1 MKSKTSHQSD
11 ENLALKTQFPFAQS
25 IVVGFQ
31 NFHDKTVI
39 RMNEIVT
46 GITQAFQL
54 IVTLNPEVLHIAALS
69 VYISLMATILA
80 ACISI
85 PIGGLIHFREF
96 RGKRTLKL
104 IIQTLYSVPTVVVGL
119 LLYLL
124 LSRSGPLGFFGLL
137 FTPEGMIAGQTILI
151 IPITTGLVISALSGV
166 DRNISD
172 TLVSLGAT
180 EFQSIT
186 QIVKEARLA
195 ILSAVILAFGRAISE
210 VGVAMMIGG
219 NIAGQT
225 RVLTTAIA
233 LQTGMGDFGFSIALG
248 IILLVIALVIV
259 VAMNLITTG
268 LSPEHQKI
276 LGGPRS

>member
-1 MKSKTSHQSD
+1 
-11 ENLALKTQFPFAQS
+11 
-25 IVVGFQ
+25 
-31 NFHDKTVI
+31 
-39 RMNEIVT
+39 MNDIIT
-46 GITQAFQL
+46 GITQAINL
-54 IVTLNPEVLHIAALS
+54 IITLNPDVLQIAALS
-69 VYISLMATILA
+69 VYISLAATILA

-85 PIGGLIHFREF
+85 PLGGLIHFREF
-96 RGKRTLKL
+96 RGKRMLKV

-119 LLYLL
+119 LVYLL
-124 LSRSGPLGFFGLL
+124 LSRSGPLGFMGIL
-137 FTPEGMIAGQTILI
+137 FTPEGMILGQMVLI
-151 IPITTGLVISALSGV
+151 IPITTGLTISALSGV

-180 EFQSIT
+180 EFQSIV

-195 ILSAVILAFGRAISE
+195 ILSAIILAFGRAISE

-219 NIAGQT
+219 NIAGHT

-248 IILLVIALVIV
+248 IILLAIALVIV
-259 VAMNLITTG
+259 VAMNLVTTG
-268 LSPEHQKI
+268 LSPEHQEV

>member
-1 MKSKTSHQSD
+1 MD
-11 ENLALKTQFPFAQS
+11 E
-25 IVVGFQ
+25 I
-31 NFHDKTVI
+31 I
-39 RMNEIVT
+39 T
-46 GITQAFQL
+46 GIDQAFNL

-69 VYISLMATILA
+69 VYISLAATILAATILA
-80 ACISI
+80 ACVSI
-85 PIGGLIHFREF
+85 PLGGLIHFREF
-96 RGKRTLKL
+96 PGKRALRM

-137 FTPEGMIAGQTILI
+137 FTPEGMILGQMILI
-151 IPITTGLVISALSGV
+151 IPIITGLVISALSGV

-180 EFQSIT
+180 EFQSIL

-195 ILSAVILAFGRAISE
+195 ILTAVILAFGRAISE

-248 IILLVIALVIV
+248 IILLIIALIV
-259 VAMNLITTG
+259 VVALNLVTSG
-268 LSPEHQKI
+268 LSFEHERA
-276 LGGPRS
+276 LGGPRT

>member
-1 MKSKTSHQSD
+1 MD
-11 ENLALKTQFPFAQS
+11 A
-25 IVVGFQ
+25 
-31 NFHDKTVI
+31 
-39 RMNEIVT
+39 IVT
-46 GITQAFQL
+46 GITQAADL
-54 IVTLNPEVLHIAALS
+54 IITLNPEVLHIAALS
-69 VYISLMATILA
+69 VYISLAATILA

-85 PIGGLIHFREF
+85 PLGGLIHFREF
-96 RGKRTLKL
+96 RGKRTLKM

-124 LSRSGPLGFFGLL
+124 LSRSGPLGFLGLL
-137 FTPEGMIAGQTILI
+137 FTPEGMILGQMVLI

-180 EFQSIT
+180 EFQGIV

-248 IILLVIALVIV
+248 IILLAIALVIV
-259 VAMNLITTG
+259 VAMNLITSG
-268 LSPEHQKI
+268 LSSEYQQVM
-276 LGGPRS
+276 GGPRS

>member
-1 MKSKTSHQSD
+1 MD
-11 ENLALKTQFPFAQS
+11 E
-25 IVVGFQ
+25 I
-31 NFHDKTVI
+31 I
-39 RMNEIVT
+39 T
-46 GITQAFQL
+46 GITQAFNL
-54 IVTLNPEVLHIAALS
+54 IITLNPEVLQIAALS
-69 VYISLMATILA
+69 VYISLAATILA

-85 PIGGLIHFREF
+85 PLGGLIHFRKF
-96 RGKRTLKL
+96 RGKRTLKM

-119 LLYLL
+119 LVYLM
-124 LSRSGPLGFFGLL
+124 LSRSGPLGFLGLL
-137 FTPEGMIAGQTILI
+137 FTPEGMILGQMVLI

-180 EFQSIT
+180 EFQGIV

-248 IILLVIALVIV
+248 IILLAIALVIV
-259 VAMNLITTG
+259 VAMNLITSG
-268 LSPEHQKI
+268 LSAEHQQVM
-276 LGGPRS
+276 GEPRS

>member
-1 MKSKTSHQSD
+1 
-11 ENLALKTQFPFAQS
+11 
-25 IVVGFQ
+25 
-31 NFHDKTVI
+31 
-39 RMNEIVT
+39 MNEIVT
-46 GITQAFQL
+46 GITQAADL
-54 IVTLNPEVLHIAALS
+54 IITLNPEVLHIAALS
-69 VYISLMATILA
+69 VYISLAATILA

-85 PIGGLIHFREF
+85 PLGGLIHFREF
-96 RGKRTLKL
+96 RGKRTLKM

-137 FTPEGMIAGQTILI
+137 FTPEGMILGQMVLI

-180 EFQSIT
+180 EFQSII

-248 IILLVIALVIV
+248 IILLAIALVV
-259 VAMNLITTG
+259 VVTMNLITSG
-268 LSPEHQKI
+268 LSVEHQQV

>member
-1 MKSKTSHQSD
+1 MD
-11 ENLALKTQFPFAQS
+11 
-25 IVVGFQ
+25 
-31 NFHDKTVI
+31 
-39 RMNEIVT
+39 EIVT
-46 GITQAFQL
+46 GITQAFNL

-69 VYISLMATILA
+69 VYISLAATILA

-85 PIGGLIHFREF
+85 PLGGLIHFREF
-96 RGKRTLKL
+96 RGKRTLKV

-119 LLYLL
+119 VIYLL

-137 FTPEGMIAGQTILI
+137 FTPEGMILGQMVLI

-180 EFQSIT
+180 EFQGIV
-186 QIVKEARLA
+186 QIIKEARLA

-248 IILLVIALVIV
+248 IILLAIALVIV
-259 VAMNLITTG
+259 VAMNLITAG
-268 LSPEHQKI
+268 LSFEHQKV

>member
-1 MKSKTSHQSD
+1 MD
-11 ENLALKTQFPFAQS
+11 D
-25 IVVGFQ
+25 IV
-31 NFHDKTVI
+31 
-39 RMNEIVT
+39 M
-46 GITQAFQL
+46 GITQAINL
-54 IVTLNPEVLHIAALS
+54 IVTLNPEVLHIAVLS
-69 VYISLMATILA
+69 VYISLAATFLA
-80 ACISI
+80 ACVSI
-85 PIGGLIHFREF
+85 PLGGVIHFREF
-96 RGKRTLKL
+96 PGKRILKI

-119 LLYLL
+119 LLYLM

-137 FTPEGMIAGQTILI
+137 FTAEGMIIGQMVLI

-166 DRNISD
+166 DQNISD

-180 EFQSIT
+180 EFQSII

-233 LQTGMGDFGFSIALG
+233 LQTGMGEFGLSIALG
-248 IILLVIALVIV
+248 IILLIIALIV
-259 VAMNLITTG
+259 VVALNLITSG
-268 LSPEHQKI
+268 LSPEHQRV

>member
-1 MKSKTSHQSD
+1 MD
-11 ENLALKTQFPFAQS
+11 A
-25 IVVGFQ
+25 I
-31 NFHDKTVI
+31 I
-39 RMNEIVT
+39 T
-46 GITQAFQL
+46 GITQAFNL
-54 IVTLNPEVLHIAALS
+54 IITFNPEVLHIAALS
-69 VYISLMATILA
+69 VYISLAATILA

-85 PIGGLIHFREF
+85 PLGGLIHFREF
-96 RGKRTLKL
+96 RGKRTLKM

-119 LLYLL
+119 LIYLL
-124 LSRSGPLGFFGLL
+124 LSRSGPLGFLGLL
-137 FTPEGMIAGQTILI
+137 FTPEGMILGQMVLI

-180 EFQSIT
+180 EFQSIV

-219 NIAGQT
+219 NIADQT

-248 IILLVIALVIV
+248 IILLAIALVIV
-259 VAMNLITTG
+259 VAMNLITSG
-268 LSPEHQKI
+268 LSAEHQQV
-276 LGGPRS
+276 LGEPRS

>member
-1 MKSKTSHQSD
+1 MD
-11 ENLALKTQFPFAQS
+11 
-25 IVVGFQ
+25 
-31 NFHDKTVI
+31 
-39 RMNEIVT
+39 EIVT
-46 GITQAFQL
+46 GITQAIDL

-69 VYISLMATILA
+69 MYVSLAATILA

-85 PIGGLIHFREF
+85 PLGGLIHFREF
-96 RGKRTLKL
+96 QGKQTLKL

-119 LLYLL
+119 ILYLL
-124 LSRSGPLGFFGLL
+124 LSRSGPLGFLGLL
-137 FTPEGMIAGQTILI
+137 FTPEGMILGQMVLI

-180 EFQSIT
+180 EFQGIF

-233 LQTGMGDFGFSIALG
+233 LQTGMGAFGFSIALG
-248 IILLVIALVIV
+248 IILLAIASCYCRGHESHHFRPVI
-259 VAMNLITTG
+259 
-268 LSPEHQKI
+268 
-276 LGGPRS
+276 

>member
-1 MKSKTSHQSD
+1 MD
-11 ENLALKTQFPFAQS
+11 E
-25 IVVGFQ
+25 I
-31 NFHDKTVI
+31 I
-39 RMNEIVT
+39 T
-46 GITQAFQL
+46 GITQAFNL
-54 IVTLNPEVLHIAALS
+54 IVTLNPEVLQIAALS
-69 VYISLMATILA
+69 LYISLAATILA

-85 PIGGLIHFREF
+85 PLGGLIHFREF
-96 RGKRTLKL
+96 RGKRTLKM

-119 LLYLL
+119 LIYLL

-137 FTPEGMIAGQTILI
+137 FTPEGMIIGQMVLI

-180 EFQSIT
+180 EFQSIV

-219 NIAGQT
+219 NIADQT

-248 IILLVIALVIV
+248 IILLAIALVIV
-259 VAMNLITTG
+259 VAMNLITSG
-268 LSPEHQKI
+268 LSAEHQQV

>member
-1 MKSKTSHQSD
+1 MWMD
-11 ENLALKTQFPFAQS
+11 E
-25 IVVGFQ
+25 I
-31 NFHDKTVI
+31 I
-39 RMNEIVT
+39 T
-46 GITQAFQL
+46 GITQAFNL
-54 IVTLNPEVLHIAALS
+54 IITLNPEVLQIAALS
-69 VYISLMATILA
+69 VYISLAATILA

-85 PIGGLIHFREF
+85 PLGGLIHFREF
-96 RGKRTLKL
+96 RGKRTLKM

-119 LLYLL
+119 LVYLL

-137 FTPEGMIAGQTILI
+137 FTPEGMILGQMVLI

-180 EFQSIT
+180 EFQSIV

-248 IILLVIALVIV
+248 IILLAIALVIV
-259 VAMNLITTG
+259 VAMNLITSG
-268 LSPEHQKI
+268 LSAEHQQV
-276 LGGPRS
+276 LGEPRS

>member
-1 MKSKTSHQSD
+1 MSY
-11 ENLALKTQFPFAQS
+11 
-25 IVVGFQ
+25 
-31 NFHDKTVI
+31 
-39 RMNEIVT
+39 
-46 GITQAFQL
+46 
-54 IVTLNPEVLHIAALS
+54 PE
-69 VYISLMATILA
+69 
-80 ACISI
+80 
-85 PIGGLIHFREF
+85 
-96 RGKRTLKL
+96 
-104 IIQTLYSVPTVVVGL
+104 
-119 LLYLL
+119 
-124 LSRSGPLGFFGLL
+124 
-137 FTPEGMIAGQTILI
+137 I

-180 EFQSIT
+180 EFQSIV

-248 IILLVIALVIV
+248 IILLAIALVIV
-259 VAMNLITTG
+259 VAMNLITSG
-268 LSPEHQKI
+268 LSSEHQQVM
-276 LGGPRS
+276 GGPRS

>member
-1 MKSKTSHQSD
+1 MD
-11 ENLALKTQFPFAQS
+11 A
-25 IVVGFQ
+25 
-31 NFHDKTVI
+31 
-39 RMNEIVT
+39 IVT
-46 GITQAFQL
+46 GITQAFNL
-54 IVTLNPEVLHIAALS
+54 IITLNPEVLQIAALS
-69 VYISLMATILA
+69 VYISLAATILA

-85 PIGGLIHFREF
+85 PLGGLIHFREF
-96 RGKRTLKL
+96 RGKRTLKM

-119 LLYLL
+119 LIYLL
-124 LSRSGPLGFFGLL
+124 LSRSGPLGFLGLL
-137 FTPEGMIAGQTILI
+137 FTPEGMILGQMVLI

-166 DRNISD
+166 DRNIRD

-180 EFQSIT
+180 EFQGIV

-248 IILLVIALVIV
+248 IILLAIALVIV
-259 VAMNLITTG
+259 VAMNLITSG
-268 LSPEHQKI
+268 LSSEHQQV
-276 LGGPRS
+276 LGEPRS

>member
-1 MKSKTSHQSD
+1 MD
-11 ENLALKTQFPFAQS
+11 A
-25 IVVGFQ
+25 I
-31 NFHDKTVI
+31 I
-39 RMNEIVT
+39 T
-46 GITQAFQL
+46 GITQAFTL

-69 VYISLMATILA
+69 VYISLAATILA

-85 PIGGLIHFREF
+85 PLGGLIHFREF
-96 RGKRTLKL
+96 RGKRTLKM

-119 LLYLL
+119 LIYLL
-124 LSRSGPLGFFGLL
+124 LSRSGPLGFLGLL
-137 FTPEGMIAGQTILI
+137 FTPEGMILGQMVLI

-180 EFQSIT
+180 EFQSIVK
-186 QIVKEARLA
+186 IVKEARLA

-219 NIAGQT
+219 NIADQT

-248 IILLVIALVIV
+248 IILLAIALVIV
-259 VAMNLITTG
+259 VAMNLITSG
-268 LSPEHQKI
+268 LSAEHQQV